1 MSIGGAQDT
10 SIADVDATTVGQPRA
25 PITGETRTTMKHRA
39 DAAQLEGLLREAVKI
54 IHCHARNTDKDWLRR
69 ARDVLRGPG
78 RKAEIASPGRA
89 VGATNVAMLEA
100 PIGAVFIWADNELA
114 YPRKLASK
122 LSREDLEIVGPEWLA
137 NRRWTGRDL
146 NDIVV
151 DPAAEL
157 SADELTSLLNAQ
169 IRVRFS

>member
-10 SIADVDATTVGQPRA
+10 SIADVDA
-25 PITGETRTTMKHRA
+25 
-39 DAAQLEGLLREAVKI
+39 
-54 IHCHARNTDKDWLRR
+54 
-69 ARDVLRGPG
+69 
-78 RKAEIASPGRA
+78 AEIVSPGRA

-100 PIGAVFIWADNELA
+100 PIGAVFIWARNELA

-122 LSREDLEIVGPEWLA
+122 LSREDLEIVGHEWLA
-137 NRRWTGRDL
+137 NRRWTVGDI

-151 DPAAEL
+151 DPAVEL

-169 IRVRFS
+169 IRVRFSQL